1 MAIAGAGVA
10 RPRSAMAGGLDIP
23 DHGTQALGRGGAFV
37 AKADD
42 GTAIYYNPAGLAR
55 QRGTKLLA
63 NANVYLSSFS
73 FQRAGRFPGDGADGD
88 TPWAGSPFP
97 KVANEGGASVAP
109 FAALSS
115 DFGTF
120 DRFTAAV
127 GIFGRPSVGN
137 RTFPFGVDNAPS
149 AARYDFVQSR
159 TSYLYP
165 TVSAAY
171 RVAPWLD
178 LGVSGHLVL
187 ASIGR
192 TWMSSID
199 AGQCTSHEYQPC
211 DGRAN
216 LDVSGSSFGATVG
229 ALIRADEN
237 LAFGLTFQ
245 TPASIDAS
253 GTMTVGA
260 PEKFDGKVGQGAA
273 TVATKLPWTA
283 RAGARYVEMAGDFEV
298 YDLEL
303 DVTYEAWNGA
313 LGDGMRL
320 SVPAVGSLQRI
331 DNFIVQGYRDT
342 YGIRGGG
349 TWNFD
354 ALGGV
359 MSARA
364 GAYFDS
370 AATRFEYTRIDND
383 TLAKIAGTIGFG
395 YKKGAF
401 GFDVAYAAIASI
413 PRLVGDG
420 AGLVRPLNLAENG
433 RAVDGSGVVVGAI
446 NEGAY
451 RGFTHLLSFGVS
463 VTFDAFFG
471 PGRANELPLWEGGPS
486 GSLPHEEA
494 APAEPSESQEGTKSD
509 DDKKDDVKK
518 PEEPKKNLE
527 VPPEQPKKKDEKKD
541 DEKKGNKPQNKKEWW
556 EGLD

>member
-1 MAIAGAGVA
+1 
-10 RPRSAMAGGLDIP
+10 MAGGFDIP

-63 NANVYLSSFS
+63 NANVYFSSFS
-73 FQRAGRFPGDGADGD
+73 FQRAGRFPGDSTDGE

-97 KVANEGGASVAP
+97 KVANEGGAYVAP
-109 FAALSS
+109 FAALST

-159 TSYLYP
+159 SSYLYP

-199 AGQCTSHEYQPC
+199 AGQCTSQEYQPC
-211 DGRAN
+211 DARTN
-216 LDVSGSSFGATVG
+216 LDVSGTSFGATIG

-245 TPASIDAS
+245 TPVSIDAS
-253 GTMTVGA
+253 GTVTASA
-260 PEKFDGKVGQGAA
+260 PEKFDGNVGQGSA
-273 TVATKLPWTA
+273 TLTTKLPWTA
-283 RAGARYVEMAGDFEV
+283 RAGARWVEMAGDFEV

-320 SVPAVGSLQRI
+320 SAPALGSLERI

-342 YGIRGGG
+342 YGVRAGGA
-349 TWNFD
+349 WNFD

-364 GAYFDS
+364 GGYFDS
-370 AATRFEYTRIDND
+370 PATRFEYTRIDND

-395 YKKGAF
+395 FKKGAF
-401 GFDVAYAAIASI
+401 GIDVAYAAIASI

-420 AGLVRPLNLAENG
+420 AGLVRPMNLAENG
-433 RAVDGSGVVVGAI
+433 RAVDGSGVVVGAV

-463 VTFDAFFG
+463 VTFDQFFG
-471 PGRANELPLWEGGPS
+471 KGRTNELPLWEGGPS
-486 GSLPHEEA
+486 GLLPHDDA
-494 APAEPSESQEGTKSD
+494 APSESSESGEREKAD
-509 DDKKDDVKK
+509 EEKKDEAETPKK
-518 PEEPKKNLE
+518 PAESKKNLE
-527 VPPEQPKKKDEKKD
+527 VPPEPPKKKDEKKD
-541 DEKKGNKPQNKKEWW
+541 EEKKGNKPGDKKEWW
-556 EGLD
+556 DGLD